1 MSTRSPMN
9 KRSQDKMRGETSTGV
24 SRRSASSCKP
34 AREAAGSVRVA
45 ASTSKERRAE
55 LDRGEDLS
63 SLTKEEKKAR
73 KRELRMQEDR
83 VYTALNVMLKEDFK
97 YNRFR
102 RVWWF
107 LLGLGV
113 VALVAT
119 WGLLIVVNKNGQP
132 AGMNVP
138 EMVCTVVAYAAIIGA
153 LVFDFIKI
161 RPLRNMYRA
170 KAEGMSERQLDEVIS
185 RSGMTS
191 EEERASAKKRLAAE
205 EAAAAEA
212 EAAKTVSR
220 RHNRKKRKK

>member
-9 KRSQDKMRGETSTGV
+9 KRSQEKMRGETSTGV
-24 SRRSASSCKP
+24 ARRSASSCKP
-34 AREAAGSVRVA
+34 SREAAGSVRVA

-63 SLTKEEKKAR
+63 NLTKEEKKAR

-83 VYTALNVMLKEDFK
+83 VYTALNVMLREDFK

-113 VALVAT
+113 VCLVAT
-119 WGLLIVVNKNGQP
+119 WGLLIVANKSGQP
-132 AGMNVP
+132 AGMNTA
-138 EMVCTVVAYAAIIGA
+138 ELVCTVLAYAAIIGA

-170 KAEGMSERQLDEVIS
+170 KAEGMSERQLDETIG

-191 EEERASAKKRLAAE
+191 AEQREAAKKRLE
-205 EAAAAEA
+205 EEEAAEA
-212 EAAKTVSR
+212 EASKVVSR

>member
-9 KRSQDKMRGETSTGV
+9 KRSQEKMRGETSTGV
-24 SRRSASSCKP
+24 ARRSASSCKP
-34 AREAAGSVRVA
+34 SREAAGSVRVA

-63 SLTKEEKKAR
+63 NLTKEEKKAR

-83 VYTALNVMLKEDFK
+83 VYTALNVMLREDFK

-113 VALVAT
+113 VCLVAT
-119 WGLLIVVNKNGQP
+119 WGLLIVANKSGQP
-132 AGMNVP
+132 AGMNAA
-138 EMVCTVVAYAAIIGA
+138 ELVCTVLAYAAIIGA

-170 KAEGMSERQLDEVIS
+170 KAEGMSERQLDETIG

-191 EEERASAKKRLAAE
+191 AEQREAAKKRLE
-205 EAAAAEA
+205 EEEAAEA
-212 EAAKTVSR
+212 EASKVVSR

>member
-1 MSTRSPMN
+1 MN
-9 KRSQDKMRGETSTGV
+9 KRSQEKMRGETSTGV
-24 SRRSASSCKP
+24 ARRSASSCKP
-34 AREAAGSVRVA
+34 SREAAGSVRVA

-63 SLTKEEKKAR
+63 NLTKEEKKAR

-119 WGLLIVVNKNGQP
+119 WGLLIVANKSGQP

-161 RPLRNMYRA
+161 RPLRNMYRV
-170 KAEGMSERQLDEVIS
+170 KAEGMSERQLDETIG

-191 EEERASAKKRLAAE
+191 AEQREAAKKRLE
-205 EAAAAEA
+205 EEEAAEA
-212 EAAKTVSR
+212 EASKVVSR

>member
-1 MSTRSPMN
+1 MN
-9 KRSQDKMRGETSTGV
+9 KRSQEKMRGETSTGV
-24 SRRSASSCKP
+24 ARRSASSCKP
-34 AREAAGSVRVA
+34 SREAAGSVRVA

-63 SLTKEEKKAR
+63 NLTKEEKKAR

-119 WGLLIVVNKNGQP
+119 WGLLIVANKNGQP

-170 KAEGMSERQLDEVIS
+170 KAEGMSERQLDETIG

-191 EEERASAKKRLAAE
+191 AEQREAAKKRLE
-205 EAAAAEA
+205 EEEAAEA
-212 EAAKTVSR
+212 EASKVVSR
-220 RHNRKKRKK
+220 RHSRKKRKK

>member
-1 MSTRSPMN
+1 MN
-9 KRSQDKMRGETSTGV
+9 KRSQEKMRGETSTGV
-24 SRRSASSCKP
+24 ARRSASSCKP
-34 AREAAGSVRVA
+34 SREAAGSVRVA

-63 SLTKEEKKAR
+63 NLTKEEKKAR

-83 VYTALNVMLKEDFK
+83 VYTALNVMLREDFK

-113 VALVAT
+113 VCLVAT
-119 WGLLIVVNKNGQP
+119 WGLLIVANKSGQP
-132 AGMNVP
+132 AGMNAA
-138 EMVCTVVAYAAIIGA
+138 ELVCTVLAYAAIIGA

-170 KAEGMSERQLDEVIS
+170 KAEGMSERQLDETIG

-191 EEERASAKKRLAAE
+191 AEQREAAKKRLE
-205 EAAAAEA
+205 EEEAAEA
-212 EAAKTVSR
+212 EASKVVSR

>member
-9 KRSQDKMRGETSTGV
+9 KRSQEKMRGETSTGV
-24 SRRSASSCKP
+24 ARRSASSCKP
-34 AREAAGSVRVA
+34 SREAAGSVRVA

-63 SLTKEEKKAR
+63 NLTKEEKKAR

-83 VYTALNVMLKEDFK
+83 VYTALNVMLREDFK

-113 VALVAT
+113 VCLVAT
-119 WGLLIVVNKNGQP
+119 WGLLIVANKNGQQT
-132 AGMNVP
+132 GMNTA
-138 EMVCTVVAYAAIIGA
+138 ELVCTVLAYAAIIGA

-170 KAEGMSERQLDEVIS
+170 KAEGMSERQLDETIG

-191 EEERASAKKRLAAE
+191 AEQREAAKKRLE
-205 EAAAAEA
+205 EEEAAEA
-212 EAAKTVSR
+212 EASKVVSR

>member
-9 KRSQDKMRGETSTGV
+9 KRSQEKMRGETSTGV
-24 SRRSASSCKP
+24 ARRSASSCKP
-34 AREAAGSVRVA
+34 SREAAGSVRVA

-63 SLTKEEKKAR
+63 TLTKEEKKAR

-119 WGLLIVVNKNGQP
+119 WGLLIVANKSGQP

-161 RPLRNMYRA
+161 RPLRNMYRV
-170 KAEGMSERQLDEVIS
+170 KAEGMSERQLDETIG

-191 EEERASAKKRLAAE
+191 AEQREAAKKRLE
-205 EAAAAEA
+205 EEEAAEA
-212 EAAKTVSR
+212 EASKVVSR

>member
-9 KRSQDKMRGETSTGV
+9 KRSQEKMRGETSTGV
-24 SRRSASSCKP
+24 ARRSASSCKP
-34 AREAAGSVRVA
+34 SREAAGSVRVA

-63 SLTKEEKKAR
+63 NLTKEEKKAR

-119 WGLLIVVNKNGQP
+119 WGLLIVANKSGQP

-170 KAEGMSERQLDEVIS
+170 KAEGMSERQLDETIG

-191 EEERASAKKRLAAE
+191 AEQREAAKKRLE
-205 EAAAAEA
+205 EEEAAEA
-212 EAAKTVSR
+212 EASKVVSR
-220 RHNRKKRKK
+220 RHSRKKRKK